1 MRKGP
6 PKISPPEIY
15 VQNAQRKFRV
25 DVASLQQFAQRAL
38 ALCLRVRSGPELKRL
53 PREVFVLLISDRR
66 MAGLHRQFLN
76 QTGPT
81 DVITFQHGE
90 IFVSIPTAQRQAR
103 QLGTSLLREI
113 QLYIVH
119 GLLHL
124 RGFDDQSESDARKM
138 HALQSKIVVAALR
151 LLTGEA

>member
-6 PKISPPEIY
+6 SRISSPEIC
-15 VQNAQRKFRV
+15 VRNLQRKFLV
-25 DVASLQQFAQRAL
+25 DVDSLQEFARRAL
-38 ALCLRVRSGPELKRL
+38 TLCLQVKPGSDLEPL
-53 PREVFVLLISDRR
+53 PRELFILLISDRR

-81 DVITFQHGE
+81 DIITFQHGE
-90 IFVSIPTAQRQAR
+90 IFVSVPTAQRQA
-103 QLGTSLLREI
+103 QQFGTSLLREI

-124 RGFDDQSESDARKM
+124 RGFNDQSKSDARKM
-138 HALQSKIVVAALR
+138 NALQSKIVVAAL
-151 LLTGEA
+151 G

>member
-1 MRKGP
+1 MRQRP
-6 PKISPPEIY
+6 SKISPPEIY

-25 DVASLQQFAQRAL
+25 DVGSLQEFSQCAL
-38 ALCLRVRSGPELKRL
+38 SLCLRVRSGPELKRL
-53 PREVFVLLISDRR
+53 PREVFILLISDRR

-103 QLGTSLLREI
+103 QFGTSLSREI

-151 LLTGEA
+151 LLAGEA